1 MSDKIKGCVIGEK
14 DIIRIF
20 EAFSFDTKSVTT
32 VDEFNQV
39 LSEILQANL
48 HRMIIITETFISSIN
63 LENEFLIKEKKQIV
77 LSIPTNTG
85 SRSEAIQSLS
95 NIIRK
100 AVGIDLIT
108 LEGEKQA

>member
-20 EAFSFDTKSVTT
+20 EAFSFDTKPVTT
-32 VDEFNQV
+32 IDEFNLV
-39 LSEILQANL
+39 LSEIIQANL
-48 HRMIIITETFISSIN
+48 YRMIIITETFISSIN

-85 SRSEAIQSLS
+85 SRTEAIRSLS

-108 LEGEKQA
+108 LEGEKQS

>member
-1 MSDKIKGCVIGEK
+1 
-14 DIIRIF
+14 
-20 EAFSFDTKSVTT
+20 
-32 VDEFNQV
+32 
-39 LSEILQANL
+39 
-48 HRMIIITETFISSIN
+48 MIIITETFISSIN

-85 SRSEAIQSLS
+85 SRTEAIRSLS

-108 LEGEKQA
+108 LEGEKQS